1 MLVLGQRL
9 DTARAGITGL
19 WPGDGFAASSPA
31 LAFSGRITPKRRPH
45 DRDDT
50 DDDFCLQLRRRHA

>member
-1 MLVLGQRL
+1 MLALGQRL
-9 DTARAGITGL
+9 DTARAGITGR

-31 LAFSGRITPKRRPH
+31 LAFSGRITPKMRPL

>member
-1 MLVLGQRL
+1 MLALGQRL
-9 DTARAGITGL
+9 DTARAGITGR

-31 LAFSGRITPKRRPH
+31 LAFSGPITLKRRPQ

-50 DDDFCLQLRRRHA
+50 DDDFCQQLRRRHA